1 VETMLTPEYIAYA
14 TCFCLI
20 FAGLSFKFRAVDF
33 SGFLAGI
40 FVGIPIIIFGG
51 FRFFFILAFF
61 FITASI
67 ATVFRYDEK
76 KLKGIAEK
84 NKGARSYINVLGN
97 GIVAS
102 IFAILYY
109 VVPIHYNLDSNIF
122 LLGFLG
128 SLATAAADTAGGEIG
143 KLSSYKPRLITTFK
157 VVETGVDG
165 GVTLL
170 GEFAELIVSF
180 LIGIVA
186 YLSGLGDIRIIF
198 ITGIAGFIGAN
209 IDSVVGATLETWY
222 DFFGNNHTNIMATI
236 AGGILGSILHFF

>member
-1 VETMLTPEYIAYA
+1 MITLEYMIYA

-20 FAGLSFKFRAVDF
+20 FGGLSFKFRAVDL
-33 SGFLAGI
+33 SGFIAGV

-67 ATVFRYDEK
+67 ATKFKYEEK
-76 KLKGIAEK
+76 SRKGVAEK

-102 IFAILYY
+102 FFAVLYY
-109 VVPIHYNLDSNIF
+109 VGPIYLNLNSNIF

-128 SLATAAADTAGGEIG
+128 ALATAAADTAGGEIG
-143 KLSSYKPRLITTFK
+143 RLSHYKPRLITNLK
-157 VVETGVDG
+157 VVETGSDG

-170 GEFAELIVSF
+170 GELAELIVDF
-180 LIGIVA
+180 LIGMVA
-186 YLSGLGDIRIIF
+186 YLAGLGDARIIL
-198 ITGIAGFIGAN
+198 ITGVAGFIGAN
-209 IDSVVGATLETWY
+209 IDSIVGATLETWC
-222 DFFGNNHTNIMATI
+222 DFFGNNHTNITATI
-236 AGGILGSILHFF
+236 AGGILGSVLHFF

>member
-1 VETMLTPEYIAYA
+1 MITLEYIIIA

-20 FAGLSFKFRAVDF
+20 FGAISFKFRAVDL
-33 SGFLAGI
+33 SGFVAGI

-67 ATVFRYDEK
+67 ATRFRYEEK
-76 KLKGIAEK
+76 SRRGVAEK
-84 NKGARSYINVLGN
+84 NKGARSYVNVLGN

-102 IFAILYY
+102 FFAFLYY
-109 VVPIHYNLDSNIF
+109 VGPIYFNLDNNIF

-128 SLATAAADTAGGEIG
+128 ALATAAADTAGGELG
-143 KLSSYKPRLITTFK
+143 RLSKNKPRLITNLK
-157 VVETGVDG
+157 VVETGSDG

-170 GEFAELIVSF
+170 GELAELIIAF
-180 LIGIVA
+180 LIGISA
-186 YLSGLGDIRIIF
+186 YFAGLGDIRMVL

-209 IDSVVGATLETWY
+209 IDSIVGATLESWY
-222 DFFGNNHTNIMATI
+222 DFFGNNHTNITATI
-236 AGGILGSILHFF
+236 AGGILGSVLHFF